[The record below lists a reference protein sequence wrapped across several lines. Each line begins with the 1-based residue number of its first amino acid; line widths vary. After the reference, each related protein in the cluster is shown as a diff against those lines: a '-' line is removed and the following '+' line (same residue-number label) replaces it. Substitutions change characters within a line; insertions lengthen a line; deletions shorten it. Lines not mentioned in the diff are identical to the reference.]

1 MIYEL
6 REYVAHGHAVQKVH
20 DRFSETTLPLFR
32 RHGLDV
38 AGFWVD
44 QQDPA
49 RILYLLR
56 FPDAAAKDAAW
67 ARFQSDEEWQRAK
80 ASSEANGP
88 IVAEMT
94 SRTLEPV
101 SYWPPETT
109 TSQGERS

>member
-6 REYVAHGHAVQKVH
+6 REYVAHGHALEKVH
-20 DRFSETTLPLFR
+20 ERFATTTLALFE

-38 AGFWVD
+38 AGFWTD
-44 QQDPA
+44 RADPA

-67 ARFQSDEEWQRAK
+67 ARFQSDEEWQQAK
-80 ASSEANGP
+80 ASSEADGP

-109 TSQGERS
+109 TPRGDQS

>member
-20 DRFSETTLPLFR
+20 DRFATTTLPLFQ

-44 QQDPA
+44 QDDPT

-56 FPDAAAKDAAW
+56 FPDAPTKDAAW
-67 ARFQSDEEWQRAK
+67 ARFQGDEEWQRAK
-80 ASSEANGP
+80 ASSEVNGP

-94 SRTLEPV
+94 SRTLMPV
-101 SYWPPETT
+101 SYWPPETKT
-109 TSQGERS
+109 PRGEK